1 MFKDSICKRFR
12 GKQVIPTGN
21 LSVIRVTDKKVSP
34 LYLFIFLMSSKGQ
47 ALLDQCLVGST
58 IKSLSKKE
66 LDEMYIPAIDL
77 ETQKK
82 IEDRYLFASG

>member
-1 MFKDSICKRFR
+1 M
-12 GKQVIPTGN
+12 
-21 LSVIRVTDKKVSP
+21 
-34 LYLFIFLMSSKGQ
+34 
-47 ALLDQCLVGST
+47 LDQCLVGST

-82 IEDRYLFASG
+82 IEDRYLLLQGRIEDLKDELNELKEKQNNIFESEVES

>member
-1 MFKDSICKRFR
+1 
-12 GKQVIPTGN
+12 
-21 LSVIRVTDKKVSP
+21 
-34 LYLFIFLMSSKGQ
+34 MSSKGQ

-82 IEDRYLFASG
+82 IEYRYLLLQGRIEDLKDELNELKEKQNNIFESEVES

>member
-1 MFKDSICKRFR
+1 
-12 GKQVIPTGN
+12 
-21 LSVIRVTDKKVSP
+21 
-34 LYLFIFLMSSKGQ
+34 MSSKGQ
-47 ALLDQCLVGST
+47 ALLEQCLVGST

-82 IEDRYLFASG
+82 IEDRYLLLQGRIEDLKDELNELKEKQNNIFESEVES

>member
-1 MFKDSICKRFR
+1 
-12 GKQVIPTGN
+12 
-21 LSVIRVTDKKVSP
+21 
-34 LYLFIFLMSSKGQ
+34 MSSKGQ

-82 IEDRYLFASG
+82 IEDRYLLLQGRIEDLKDELNELKEKQNNIFESEVES

>member
-1 MFKDSICKRFR
+1 
-12 GKQVIPTGN
+12 
-21 LSVIRVTDKKVSP
+21 
-34 LYLFIFLMSSKGQ
+34 MSSKGQ

-66 LDEMYIPAIDL
+66 LDAMDIPAIDL

-82 IEDRYLFASG
+82 IEDRYLLLQGRIEDLKDELNELKEKQNNIFESEVES